1 MTVVLDYFFNKNL
14 KILNIPEEIAK
25 DLKHGERIS
34 YLVEEKGTEKESIGT
49 VLGYPLDLEERTA
62 QFVRKLTLEENEDF
76 VKQQDFA
83 LKVFPLFKKK
93 FKTLFPTSKPITAR
107 YNPLMDQIY
116 FYFYSEERYV
126 FGDFVREFRQEL
138 GKNMFLFQVGARDM
152 MRLDPNAKHYA
163 IGADCGMEIACQ
175 GYGPLPSV
183 EVEAIAMQGLE
194 GRDIERLKGRCG
206 KLKCSLLYE
215 LEIYLKE
222 GKEFPQRGSKVQCPW
237 TNQNWVV
244 SSYNII
250 TKEVVIRTEEWGIL
264 RVPLSLLQ
272 EQKSKTKA

>member
-1 MTVVLDYFFNKNL
+1 MTVVLDYFFNKHL
-14 KILNIPEEIAK
+14 RVLDIPEEIAK
-25 DLKHGERIS
+25 GLKRGDRIS
-34 YLVEEKGTEKESIGT
+34 YLVEGKGTEKESIGT

-76 VKQQDFA
+76 VKQQEFA
-83 LKVFPLFKKK
+83 LKVFPLFKRK
-93 FKTLFPTSKPITAR
+93 FKAEFPTSKPISAR

-126 FGDFVREFRQEL
+126 FGDFVREFKQEL

-152 MRLDPNAKHYA
+152 MRLDPNAKQYA

-183 EVEAIAMQGLE
+183 EVESIAMQGLE

-222 GKEFPQRGSKVQCPW
+222 GEEFPQRGSKVQCPG
-237 TNQNWVV
+237 TNQN
-244 SSYNII
+244 
-250 TKEVVIRTEEWGIL
+250 
-264 RVPLSLLQ
+264 
-272 EQKSKTKA
+272 